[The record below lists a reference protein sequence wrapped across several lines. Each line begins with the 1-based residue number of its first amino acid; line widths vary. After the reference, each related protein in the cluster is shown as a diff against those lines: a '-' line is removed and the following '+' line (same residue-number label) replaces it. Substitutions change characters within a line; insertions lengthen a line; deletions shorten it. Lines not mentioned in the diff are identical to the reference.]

1 MKSIKLLAII
11 FAAACLLCAG
21 CKKDKSENISP
32 DVLEFPDYPIK
43 IQLGDSFQPEIIVEP
58 ANLAGK
64 IKWKSSNKNVV
75 TVKNGILTA
84 EGEGLAEIS
93 ATIGNSTALVDV
105 EVVPKRYILS
115 LMKLDNDNKGVLQE
129 MKDGYMTTTF
139 NVDGDYR
146 YIVLWDNET
155 QDYVKAE
162 AVDNFDE
169 NFTGKFIGEGTAAG
183 FAPLKTEWAMYGY
196 HGILL
201 INRKPRENAQLNIR
215 FNISEEDWIQ
225 MTVHINTYYAQ
236 DVYFCLKDTDYP
248 LATLQNIVSSVQIV
262 AKKPNAD
269 KTALEQINKAGT
281 AFYEVSANDDRIDCS
296 VVPDPSGDYCYFNI
310 KRKNNSENIELSD
323 KVYVRYYPSG
333 VGTSGYSSKVLRF
346 TTKAVTYYDIVALR
360 M

>member
-43 IQLGDSFQPEIIVEP
+43 IQLGDNFQPEIVVEP

-105 EVVPKRYILS
+105 KVVPKRYILS

-146 YIVLWDNET
+146 YIVLWDNEA

-162 AVDNFDE
+162 AVDNFDA

-201 INRKPRENAQLNIR
+201 VNRKPCKNAQLNIR
-215 FNISEEDWIQ
+215 FNTSDTDWIQ
-225 MTVHINTYYAQ
+225 MTVHLKSSYERDT
-236 DVYFCLKDTDYP
+236 YFCLKGSDYP
-248 LATLQNIVSSVQIV
+248 LGTLHDISKSMQLVVKQ
-262 AKKPNAD
+262 PNDD
-269 KTALEQINKAGT
+269 KTALEQINKPGT
-281 AFYEVSANDDRIDCS
+281 VFYEVSTNDDRIDCS
-296 VVPDPSGDYCYFNI
+296 VVPDASGDYCYFNI